1 MFLNS
6 LTGRF
11 LLLTIVF
18 VMLAEVMIFVP
29 SVARFRQD
37 YLQARLERG
46 QLASLAVLANADQM
60 VNPALKKELLENAG
74 VMNVVLRR
82 NEVRELVL
90 SSPMP
95 VAVEATYDLRDASP
109 IVLIRDAVM
118 ILFDADDRVIRVIG
132 TPVKKAGLQIEVT
145 LHTTEMRTAMLDY
158 GYSVFLLSLIISVI
172 TSALLFF
179 AVRWFLVL
187 PIRRVVGHITAFKDA
202 PQDLAKI
209 IEPSAGITELFQ
221 AEQALMAM
229 QIELSKALKQKDRL
243 AILGGAVAKISHDL
257 RNMLTTAQLLADR
270 MEMSKD
276 PAVRRTTP
284 KLVSSLSRAIKLC
297 ESTLKFGKA
306 EEPSPVLVDFPLQPL
321 VEDVVESESLPIEGD
336 TISYALAI
344 PDGMRV
350 RADAEQIFRVL
361 SNLIRNAQQAVVAT
375 KKPGTISV
383 TATVDAN
390 FWSIEVRDTGPGL
403 PTRAQ
408 AHLFEA
414 FEGGARQGGSG
425 LGLAIAS
432 ELVRGHGGTLELV
445 ETNENGTCFRICLHI
460 GKGPDLLPEL

>member
-18 VMLAEVMIFVP
+18 VMLAEVLIFVP

-46 QLASLAVLANADQM
+46 QLASLAVLANAEQM
-60 VNPALKKELLENAG
+60 VDPALERELLENAG

-95 VAVEATYDLRDASP
+95 APIQATFDLREATP
-109 IVLIRDAVM
+109 MVLIRDALRV
-118 ILFDADDRVIRVIG
+118 LFTPEDRMIRVIG

-145 LHTTEMRTAMLDY
+145 MHTTEMRNAMLDY
-158 GYSVFLLSLIISVI
+158 GLRVFQLSLIISII

-179 AVRWFLVL
+179 AVRRFLVA
-187 PIRRVVGHITAFKDA
+187 PISRVVGHITAFKDA
-202 PQDLAKI
+202 PQDQARI
-209 IEPSAGITELFQ
+209 IEPSAGITELLE
-221 AEQALMAM
+221 AEKALRTM
-229 QIELSKALKQKDRL
+229 QIELSAALKQKDRL
-243 AILGGAVAKISHDL
+243 ATLGGAVAKISHDL

-270 MEMSKD
+270 MENSKD
-276 PAVRRTTP
+276 PAVKRTTP
-284 KLVSSLSRAIKLC
+284 KLVGSLARAINLC
-297 ESTLKFGKA
+297 ESTLNFGKA
-306 EEPSPVLVDFPLQPL
+306 EEPPPVKTTFLLKPLLDDL
-321 VEDVVESESLPIEGD
+321 VENELLTPEGEGAVIDLELP
-336 TISYALAI
+336 
-344 PDGMRV
+344 
-350 RADAEQIFRVL
+350 ADLSVFADPEQIFRVMA
-361 SNLIRNAQQAVVAT
+361 NLIRNARQAIAAT
-375 KKPGTISV
+375 KETGRI
-383 TATVDAN
+383 TVKADTR
-390 FWSIEVRDTGPGL
+390 SGMTRIEVADTGPGL
-403 PTRAQ
+403 PPKALE
-408 AHLFEA
+408 HLYQA

-445 ETNENGTCFRICLHI
+445 QTGAKGTCFRICLPAA
-460 GKGPDLLPEL
+460 KSTALSKPA

>member
-74 VMNVVLRR
+74 VMNIVLRR

-158 GYSVFLLSLIISVI
+158 GYRVFLLSLIISVI

-445 ETNENGTCFRICLHI
+445 ETNENGTCFRICLPI
-460 GKGPDLLPEL
+460 GKGPDLLPDL

>member
-158 GYSVFLLSLIISVI
+158 GYRVFLLSLIISVI

-445 ETNENGTCFRICLHI
+445 ETNENGTCFRICLPI
-460 GKGPDLLPEL
+460 GKGPDLLPDL

>member
-445 ETNENGTCFRICLHI
+445 ETNENGTCFRICLPI

>member
-60 VNPALKKELLENAG
+60 VNPALEKELLENAG
-74 VMNVVLRR
+74 VMNIVLRR

-158 GYSVFLLSLIISVI
+158 GYRVFLLSLIISVI

-276 PAVRRTTP
+276 PAVKRTTP

-445 ETNENGTCFRICLHI
+445 ETNENGTCFRICLPI
-460 GKGPDLLPEL
+460 GKGPDLLPDL

>member
-158 GYSVFLLSLIISVI
+158 GYRVFLLSLIISVI

-276 PAVRRTTP
+276 PAVKRTTP

-445 ETNENGTCFRICLHI
+445 ETNENGTCFRICLPI

>member
-158 GYSVFLLSLIISVI
+158 GYRVFLLSLIISVI

-445 ETNENGTCFRICLHI
+445 ETNENGTCFRICLPI